1 MSRFIHWRH
10 MVAAGLLVS
19 SIPSAAAMEFGSNS
33 SSSDDK
39 CRLVSELL
47 DEFNAPVQK
56 RVEPIVMAMPSEA
69 RSEFE
74 ISTVEDLQDFLS
86 TIDVEIYSE
95 AQLLDLDLRPNRVA
109 VIRLPNDVF
118 QASCG

>member
-1 MSRFIHWRH
+1 
-10 MVAAGLLVS
+10 
-19 SIPSAAAMEFGSNS
+19 
-33 SSSDDK
+33 
-39 CRLVSELL
+39 
-47 DEFNAPVQK
+47 
-56 RVEPIVMAMPSEA
+56 MAMPSEA